1 MSRSVRSVS
10 PAVRPRERARTKP
23 QMALVFGSPRGE
35 RRIVTTSNGF
45 AEKRARG
52 DLLSPW
58 TVIALWSIP
67 ALLSTLETVTFTRL
81 AGHEL
86 APWRAFVAEA
96 PQWYG
101 WALFTPLIARLGAR
115 FPLRR
120 PLRWRNLAI
129 HAGASLAAS
138 ALIAVADVLIG
149 TMVRPSTKTLFAS
162 FGGWFLGGLA
172 GTVIAYFA
180 IVGVSESLRN
190 SARLRARERE
200 ASELAAE
207 LRATQLAALRMQLQ
221 PHFLF
226 NSLNA
231 IMALVRDAET
241 EQAVRAL
248 SLLGDVLRATI
259 NAGDTNETTLREELD
274 FVSQYLEIERVRF
287 GERLHVTLDV
297 PEQLLDSRVPTFVL
311 QPFVENALKHGVLRE
326 QGGNTIAIAAS
337 AQNGTLRLMVR
348 DDGRGMSGGQSEG
361 GVGIPNAR
369 ARLEHMYGTAATL
382 SVSNAPGG
390 TGVLVE
396 IGLPRSVRA

>member
-1 MSRSVRSVS
+1 
-10 PAVRPRERARTKP
+10 
-23 QMALVFGSPRGE
+23 MALVLGSRGGDS
-35 RRIVTTSNGF
+35 RIVTTSNGS
-45 AEKRARG
+45 AERRARG

-81 AGHEL
+81 AGHEI

-101 WALFTPLIARLGAR
+101 WALFTPLIARLGER

-129 HAGASLAAS
+129 HGAASLVAS
-138 ALIAVADVLIG
+138 ALIAVADVLINSF
-149 TMVRPSTKTLFAS
+149 VRPSPKTPFESFA
-162 FGGWFLGGLA
+162 GWFLGGLA
-172 GTVIAYFA
+172 GTVLAYFA

-287 GERLHVTLDV
+287 GDRLRVELDV
-297 PEQLLDSRVPTFVL
+297 PERLLDARVPTFVL
-311 QPFVENALKHGVLRE
+311 QPFVENALKHGVLRD

-337 AQNGTLRLMVR
+337 AQNGTLSLQVR
-348 DDGRGMSGGQSEG
+348 DDGRGLSGVKAGA

-369 ARLEHMYGTAATL
+369 ARLAHMYGAAATL
-382 SVSNAPGG
+382 NVGNAPNGP
-390 TGVLVE
+390 GVLVE
-396 IGLPRSVRA
+396 IGLPSGARS

>member
-1 MSRSVRSVS
+1 MSPTGRSVRWLLYSAGDQVNVGSVNTS
-10 PAVRPRERARTKP
+10 HSSADTHAR
-23 QMALVFGSPRGE
+23 S
-35 RRIVTTSNGF
+35 
-45 AEKRARG
+45 

-67 ALLSTLETVTFTRL
+67 ALLSTLETVTFARL
-81 AGHEL
+81 AGHEI

-101 WALFTPLIARLGAR
+101 WALLTPLIARLAER
-115 FPLRR
+115 VPLRR

-129 HAGASLAAS
+129 HAGGSLAAS
-138 ALIAVADVLIG
+138 ALIAVADVLINAL
-149 TMVRPSTKTLFAS
+149 VRPSTKTLFAS
-162 FGGWFLGGLA
+162 FGGWFLGGLPA
-172 GTVIAYFA
+172 TVLAYFA

-200 ASELAAE
+200 ASELAAT
-207 LRATQLAALRMQLQ
+207 LRSTQLAALRMQLQ

-287 GERLHVTLDV
+287 GERLQVTLDV
-297 PEQLLDSRVPTFVL
+297 PEQLLDARVPTFVL
-311 QPFVENALKHGVLRE
+311 QPFVENALKHGVLRDS
-326 QGGNTIAIAAS
+326 GANTIAIAAS

-348 DDGRGMSGGQSEG
+348 DDGRGLSGLQGES

-369 ARLEHMYGTAATL
+369 ARLEHMYGAGATL
-382 SVSNAPGG
+382 SVSNAPNGP
-390 TGVLVE
+390 GVLVE
-396 IGLPRSVRA
+396 IGLPRSART

>member
-1 MSRSVRSVS
+1 MSPTGRRVRWLLYSAGDQVNVGSVS
-10 PAVRPRERARTKP
+10 SSHSWDDTHAR
-23 QMALVFGSPRGE
+23 S
-35 RRIVTTSNGF
+35 
-45 AEKRARG
+45 

-81 AGHEL
+81 AGHEI

-101 WALFTPLIARLGAR
+101 WALFTPLIARLGEHL
-115 FPLRR
+115 PLRR

-129 HAGASLAAS
+129 HAGASVAAS
-138 ALIAVADVLIG
+138 ALIAVADVLIN
-149 TMVRPSTKTLFAS
+149 TLVRPSTKTLVAS
-162 FGGWFLGGLA
+162 FGGWFLGGLPA
-172 GTVIAYFA
+172 TVLAYFA

-190 SARLRARERE
+190 GARLRARERE
-200 ASELAAE
+200 ASELAAT

-287 GERLHVTLDV
+287 GDRLRVTLDV
-297 PEQLLDSRVPTFVL
+297 PEQLLDARVPTFVL
-311 QPFVENALKHGVLRE
+311 QPFVENALKHGVLRDS
-326 QGGNTIAIAAS
+326 GANTIAIAAS

-348 DDGRGMSGGQSEG
+348 DDGRGLGGVQGEA

-369 ARLEHMYGTAATL
+369 ARLEQMYGAAATL
-382 SVSNAPGG
+382 SVRGVPNGP
-390 TGVLVE
+390 GVLVE
-396 IGLPRSVRA
+396 IALPRSVGS